1 MSSIF
6 KKSSFRLTPLDKQ
19 IFDPDDWRFGRYYSL
34 WPSSTSIS
42 TSFRGSPI
50 STTTPA
56 MTRWSV
62 AGIRTGKS
70 KGASLFML
78 HLAQFNPGVRIL
90 NTSISSEQ
98 AKIVYHDML
107 EVIGHG
113 SFQALGRACRE
124 EPLSAHSPH

>member
-1 MSSIF
+1 MSSLF
-6 KKSSFRLTPLDKQ
+6 KKSSFYLTPLDKQ
-19 IFDPDDWRFGRYYSL
+19 IFDPETGAFDDITL
-34 WPSSTSIS
+34 WAKLYFDIDVFPWQSY
-42 TSFRGSPI
+42 FYHYPCNDK
-50 STTTPA
+50 
-56 MTRWSV
+56 MVV

-107 EVIGHG
+107 EVITTIASSTG
-113 SFQALGRACRE
+113 SSVSRRA
-124 EPLSAHSPH
+124 PIP